1 MGQTIR
7 VLKKRPCVTDENLRE
22 YSDAFITYDSNHKGY
37 LTKKEVTK
45 TMKKLGFNPT
55 DTDCQNIE
63 LEIVHKRRGK
73 VGFKAFVDF
82 ISTHCDT
89 EKEDH
94 EIVESFRAFDR
105 TNKGFAS
112 SVDIREVLLDVME
125 TCSQTDKD
133 QILKVFQ
140 LDVDRQVSL
149 EEFKK
154 MIIPA
159 NID

>member
-1 MGQTIR
+1 MEKKHSRKTIR

-63 LEIVHKRRGK
+63 LEIVHK
-73 VGFKAFVDF
+73 
-82 ISTHCDT
+82 H
-89 EKEDH
+89 
-94 EIVESFRAFDR
+94 
-105 TNKGFAS
+105 
-112 SVDIREVLLDVME
+112 IREVLLDVME